1 MLCRFIDWLFDMP
14 ISVDVEH
21 QELLR
26 DFGVLFL
33 IPFALFLLSYVRVS
47 STFYRRWSAEDR
59 EIPLSAASSKPVPPP
74 HAEIN

>member
-1 MLCRFIDWLFDMP
+1 MLYRFIDWLFNMP

-33 IPFALFLLSYVRVS
+33 IPFVLFLISYVRVS
-47 STFYRRWSAEDR
+47 STFKKLGRRRSQDS
-59 EIPLSAASSKPVPPP
+59 LSATSPKPVPLHHPD
-74 HAEIN
+74 IGW

>member
-1 MLCRFIDWLFDMP
+1 MLYRFIDWLFDMP

-33 IPFALFLLSYVRVS
+33 IPFALFLLSYAHVS
-47 STFYRRWSAEDR
+47 LPS
-59 EIPLSAASSKPVPPP
+59 
-74 HAEIN
+74 